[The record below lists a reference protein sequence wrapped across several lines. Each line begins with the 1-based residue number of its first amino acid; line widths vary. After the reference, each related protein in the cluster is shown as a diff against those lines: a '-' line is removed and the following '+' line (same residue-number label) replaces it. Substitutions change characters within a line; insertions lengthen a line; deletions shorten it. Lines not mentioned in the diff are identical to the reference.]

1 MAKGD
6 WSNNKTVYK
15 TFYSHLYQVI
25 DEDTRV
31 TTYSTN
37 SPLVN
42 GVRKYRENS
51 INRQWTSHKG
61 IPLMIF
67 TMQQY
72 PNQPLSTSLISAG
85 GFGRGVMNGSLLT
98 DLKQEAL
105 NSALDHFHTNASN
118 RQLALMEYILERA
131 KTQRTLI
138 NAFKAIVKLRRDLTF
153 KRLFKNLKFYNKRTG
168 KIEFKRVEMSLAE
181 KWLAYN
187 FMWKPLINDVYTLIN
202 GFTPVKSSPIR
213 TRGSVST
220 TTTENFKSY
229 SSLQVRTST
238 YDVRASVV
246 GSVIITDP
254 LLAVLDEIGLADPG
268 KIIWDAIPFSFV
280 VDWFYNIG
288 SIIDTASSPGKA
300 FYGTS
305 VTYLVK
311 FTSHSSGHTILSA
324 PAFGSVSSL
333 GSGVISKIV
342 TYDRVPGPLPR
353 IRLQLLGG
361 INSAWH
367 LATAYSLG
375 KVLGLLNFK
384 K

>member
-6 WSNNKTVYK
+6 WSNNKTGYK
-15 TFYSHLYQVI
+15 TLNSHPYQFI
-25 DEDTRV
+25 DEDSRV
-31 TTYSTN
+31 TSYSTN
-37 SPLVN
+37 SPVVN

-51 INRQWTSHKG
+51 INRQWISHKG
-61 IPLMIF
+61 VPLMIYI
-67 TMQQY
+67 TQQY
-72 PNQPLSTSLISAG
+72 PNQPMSTSLISAG
-85 GFGRGVMNGSLLT
+85 GFGRGGMKGSLLS

-105 NSALDHFHTNASN
+105 NTALDEFHTNASN

-131 KTQRTLI
+131 KTQQTI
-138 NAFKAIVKLRRDLTF
+138 IDAFKAIVKLRRDFTL

-187 FMWKPLINDVYTLIN
+187 FMWKPLINDVYTLVK

-213 TRGSVST
+213 TRGSIST
-220 TTTENFKSY
+220 TDTEKFESY
-229 SSLQVRTST
+229 SSVQIRTST

-246 GSVIITDP
+246 GSIIINDP
-254 LLAVLDEIGLADPG
+254 LIAVLDEIGLADPG

-280 VDWFYNIG
+280 VDWFINIG
-288 SIIDTASSPGKA
+288 SIIDTASSPGKT

-311 FTSHSSGHTILSA
+311 FTSHSSGHAILSA
-324 PAFGSVSSL
+324 PAYGSVSSL

-353 IRLQLLGG
+353 VRLQLLGG
-361 INSAWH
+361 INSAWR
-367 LATAYSLG
+367 LSTAYALG